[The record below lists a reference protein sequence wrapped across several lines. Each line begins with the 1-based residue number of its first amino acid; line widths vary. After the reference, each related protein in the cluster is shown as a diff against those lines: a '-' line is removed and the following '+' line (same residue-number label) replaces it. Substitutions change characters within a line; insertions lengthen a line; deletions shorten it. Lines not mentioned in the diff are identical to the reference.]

1 MASKKIS
8 LTKPKYQQI
17 AVDVAE
23 KIAEGKLHVGDK
35 IHARSTLANQY
46 QVSPETARKAI
57 IVLVDLEIV
66 KAKHGSG
73 FYVASKEKAQD
84 FVTQYQDV
92 QTIAEIK
99 EELLDSVAKQ
109 KEELTH
115 FSSILDTLV
124 EQTKRFD
131 SFDPMSP
138 CSFVLTEEA
147 EYLGQ
152 NTSSTFIAIKHN
164 EERLVSPGPYAKI
177 SLNDTLYFVG
187 HDESTLQRVQN
198 FFYP

>member
-1 MASKKIS
+1 M
-8 LTKPKYQQI
+8 
-17 AVDVAE
+17 
-23 KIAEGKLHVGDK
+23 
-35 IHARSTLANQY
+35 
-46 QVSPETARKAI
+46 SPETARKAI

-131 SFDPMSP
+131 SFNPMNPYSL
-138 CSFVLTEEA
+138 VLTEEA
-147 EYLGQ
+147 AYLEATISEMNFGKTLRQ
-152 NTSSTFIAIKHN
+152 RLSPSNTKKNFWSH
-164 EERLVSPGPYAKI
+164 GPYAKI

-198 FFYP
+198 FFYPKQKVTTYLAVNSHFFIYYFYFS

>member
-1 MASKKIS
+1 M
-8 LTKPKYQQI
+8 
-17 AVDVAE
+17 
-23 KIAEGKLHVGDK
+23 
-35 IHARSTLANQY
+35 
-46 QVSPETARKAI
+46 SPETARKAI

-99 EELLDSVAKQ
+99 EELLNSVAKQ

-131 SFDPMSP
+131 SFNPMNPYSL
-138 CSFVLTEEA
+138 VLTEEA
-147 EYLGQ
+147 AYLEATISEMNFGKTLRQ
-152 NTSSTFIAIKHN
+152 RLSPSNTKKSFWSH
-164 EERLVSPGPYAKI
+164 LV
-177 SLNDTLYFVG
+177 
-187 HDESTLQRVQN
+187 HMQR
-198 FFYP
+198 FR

>member
-99 EELLDSVAKQ
+99 EELLD
-109 KEELTH
+109 
-115 FSSILDTLV
+115 TLV

-131 SFDPMSP
+131 SFNPMNPYSL
-138 CSFVLTEEA
+138 VLTEEA
-147 EYLGQ
+147 AYLEATISEMNFWQ
-152 NTSSTFIAIKHN
+152 NTSATIIAIKHK
-164 EERLVSPGPYAKI
+164 EELLVSPGPYAKI

>member
-99 EELLDSVAKQ
+99 EEF
-109 KEELTH
+109 TH

-131 SFDPMSP
+131 SFNPMNPYSL
-138 CSFVLTEEA
+138 VLTEEA
-147 EYLGQ
+147 AYLEATISEMNFWQ
-152 NTSSTFIAIKHN
+152 NTSATIIAIKHK
-164 EERLVSPGPYAKI
+164 EELLVSPGPYAKI